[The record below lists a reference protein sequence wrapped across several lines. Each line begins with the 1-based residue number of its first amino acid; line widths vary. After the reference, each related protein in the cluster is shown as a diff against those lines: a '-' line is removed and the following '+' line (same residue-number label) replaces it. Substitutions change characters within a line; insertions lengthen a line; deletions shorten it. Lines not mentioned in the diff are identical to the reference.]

1 MCSTAPF
8 FRNQAD
14 QDFSFGSTM
23 ARRMMTV
30 EMINSL
36 PDFEKDT
43 PLHYDWVVKHLIFP
57 GPNTTDRC
65 VVITGGLDNGNYV
78 TVVHDGVNW
87 REVQPP
93 YKFESLLRV
102 LRMTARNKS
111 LRERLRASQEEKS
124 TLILEHQLLRHDYE
138 RIKGQVN
145 TSPKIKIPMFVIFVA
160 ALVIFLNLVPITEAA
175 QTYTKKVTT
184 TGTEGFSIL
193 DKCSENVSRLNREIQ
208 LRLKLALG
216 NITWA
221 DRYGALK
228 EVFFTNLLP
237 RSHWV
242 VRLFSFLSNFHIWTI
257 FSISIALATL
267 TKSTN
272 PIVDII
278 FLFFAHVSRWQ
289 LGIVPALPYFTTT
302 LVWVAITCMGA
313 YTLDPYL
320 AITLT
325 WIQLPFCVIC
335 LSFLSDDKFIEHV
348 RGSFILTVTAT
359 AIHTCLVLTGSTTYC
374 FILLMFFRS
383 LRLLVSSVGNKIEF
397 KDFQGKVVG
406 SISTGARNRVW
417 NFVQRMKQVRTGS
430 NPFAI
435 IKPEALVKVITDEGC
450 GTGFFCGNDIVTAG
464 HVVGSHRVVE
474 VWYEGSCYQARVRY
488 RPDKDIAFLALPGD
502 LKPKARY
509 KISQQ
514 PDYSTV
520 VVLAYSSNGLVVSQ
534 AQGQCHGETI
544 SYTVPT
550 QDGMSGAPVADLHGR
565 VLGVHQT
572 NTGFTGGAVVLK
584 PSDVTPPARPTE
596 DDLRKQIEELRK
608 QLEEAQSCDAK
619 LNIQEE
625 VKKQIQENTLQQSTN
640 GSEIIS
646 LVREAV
652 QREMDI
658 LRQELN
664 QQLML
669 QKKKGKNKGGG
680 RGNVRKHVG
689 KVKGRKYLTEKEYK
703 ELLEKGLDREELL
716 DLIDDII
723 DKRIGFPE
731 WSDPEISDDEDDPYG
746 NDVEFDHREVGWQ
759 SKACVKKE
767 KQPKEAIQCTIQV
780 QEVTP
785 LDEVV
790 ISQAVE
796 CKDFTQHWGKEPVF
810 DSYNFDWTA
819 DDAKNILPDNSR
831 LTKCDSI
838 VLGSHI
844 LKLRH
849 IITTALETNNFSEL
863 PKAVFALDHFAWD
876 HGLEGFLQRIKSKK
890 PKNVKGAPK
899 GAPKNGN

>member
-1 MCSTAPF
+1 MCSVPPY

-23 ARRMMTV
+23 ARRMMTIN
-30 EMINSL
+30 MINTL
-36 PDFEKDT
+36 PPFEEHT

-57 GPNTTDRC
+57 GPNTTERC
-65 VVITGGLDNGNYV
+65 VVITGGLENGNYV
-78 TVVHDGVNW
+78 TVVHDGDTWIEIN
-87 REVQPP
+87 PA
-93 YKFESLLRV
+93 YKFEGLLRV
-102 LRMTARNKS
+102 LRMTARNNS
-111 LRERLRASQEEKS
+111 LRERLRLSQEEKS
-124 TLILEHQLLRHDYE
+124 KLILDHQLLRHDYE
-138 RIKGQVN
+138 RIKSQ
-145 TSPKIKIPMFVIFVA
+145 TSTSSKTKIPMFVVFVA
-160 ALVIFLNLVPITEAA
+160 ALIIFLNFAPTTEAA
-175 QTYTKKVTT
+175 QAYTSKYTQ
-184 TGTEGFSIL
+184 TGTEGFSLL
-193 DKCSENVSRLNREIQ
+193 DKCAQNVARLNNEIS

-216 NITWA
+216 NVTWS
-221 DRYGALK
+221 DRYGAIK
-228 EVFFTNLLP
+228 EIFYANLLP
-237 RSHWV
+237 RSHWI
-242 VRLFSFLSNFHIWTI
+242 VRLFSFLSYFHIWTI
-257 FSISIALATL
+257 FSTCIAVATL
-267 TKSTN
+267 TRSTN
-272 PIVDII
+272 PIVDIV
-278 FLFFAHVSRWQ
+278 FLFFAHISKWQ

-302 LVWVAITCMGA
+302 IVWIAITCMGA
-313 YTLDPYL
+313 YVLDPYL

-325 WIQLPFCVIC
+325 WLQLPFCVVC

-359 AIHTCLVLTGSTTYC
+359 SIHTCLVLTGSTTYC

-383 LRLLVSSVGNKIEF
+383 LRLLMSSVGNKIEF

-406 SISTGARNRVW
+406 SISSGTRNRVW
-417 NFVQRMKQVRTGS
+417 NFIQRMKQVRTGS

-435 IKPEALVKVITDEGC
+435 IKPEALVKIVTDEGC

-474 VWYEGSCYQARVRY
+474 AWYEGSCYQARVRY
-488 RPDKDIAFLALPGD
+488 KPDKDIAFLALPGD
-502 LKPKARY
+502 MKPKARY
-509 KISQQ
+509 KIAQQ

-534 AQGQCHGETI
+534 AQGQCHGDTI

-550 QDGMSGAPVADLHGR
+550 QDGMSGAPVTDLHGR

-572 NTGFTGGAVVLK
+572 NTGFTGGAVVIK
-584 PSDVTPPARPTE
+584 TSDVTPPTRPTE
-596 DDLRKQIEELRK
+596 DDLRKQIEDLRK
-608 QLEEAQSCDAK
+608 QLEEVNKPQPQETLEQSNSGA
-619 LNIQEE
+619 E
-625 VKKQIQENTLQQSTN
+625 VV
-640 GSEIIS
+640 S

-652 QREMDI
+652 RREMDI
-658 LRQELN
+658 LRQEIN

-731 WSDPEISDDEDDPYG
+731 WSDPELSDEDDSNWDTYG
-746 NDVEFDHREVGWQ
+746 DEFDHRDVGLQ
-759 SKACVKKE
+759 SKP
-767 KQPKEAIQCTIQV
+767 KQKIKEATQCVIQV
-780 QEVTP
+780 QEVVP
-785 LDEVV
+785 IDEVT
-790 ISQAVE
+790 ISKATE
-796 CKDFTQHWGKEPVF
+796 SKDFTQHWGKEPVF
-810 DSYNFDWTA
+810 ESYDFDWTA
-819 DDAKNILPDNSR
+819 EDAKNILPENSR
-831 LTKCDSI
+831 LTKCDYI

-863 PKAVFALDHFAWD
+863 PKAVYALDHFAWD

>member
-1 MCSTAPF
+1 MCSVAPF
-8 FRNQAD
+8 FRNKAD

-23 ARRMMTV
+23 ARRMMTTDMV
-30 EMINSL
+30 ATL

-43 PLHYDWVVKHLIFP
+43 PLHYDWVVKNLIFP
-57 GPNTTDRC
+57 GPNTTERC

-78 TVVHDGVNW
+78 TVVYDGERW
-87 REVQPP
+87 CEIQPP
-93 YKFESLLRV
+93 YKFENLLRV
-102 LRMTARNKS
+102 LRMTSRMSS
-111 LRERLRASQEEKS
+111 LKERLRASQEEKS
-124 TLILEHQLLRHDYE
+124 SLILEYQLLRHDYE
-138 RIKGQVN
+138 RVKAQVP
-145 TSPKIKIPMFVIFVA
+145 TPKQFKIPMFVVFIA
-160 ALVIFLNLVPITEAA
+160 ALVIFLNLVPSSYAA
-175 QTYTKKVTT
+175 QAYTSKVTT
-184 TGTEGFSIL
+184 TGTEGFSLL
-193 DKCSENVSRLNREIQ
+193 DKCADNVARLNRELQ
-208 LRLKLALG
+208 LRLKLAFG
-216 NITWA
+216 NITWS

-228 EVFFTNLLP
+228 EVFYANFLP

-242 VRLFSFLSNFHIWTI
+242 VRLFSFFSKFHIWTI
-257 FSISIALATL
+257 FSICIALATL
-267 TKSTN
+267 TRSTN
-272 PIVDII
+272 PIVDIL
-278 FLFFAHVSRWQ
+278 FLFFAHISRWQ

-325 WIQLPFCVIC
+325 WIQLPFCVVC
-335 LSFLSDDKFIEHV
+335 LSFLSDDKFVEHV
-348 RGSFILTVTAT
+348 RGSFILTMTAT

-374 FILLMFFRS
+374 FIILMFFRS
-383 LRLLVSSVGNKIEF
+383 LRLLASSVGKEEEKN
-397 KDFQGKVVG
+397 FQGKVVG
-406 SISTGARNRVW
+406 SISTGTRNKVW
-417 NFVQRMKQVRTGS
+417 SFVQRLKQVRTGS

-435 IKPEALVKVITDEGC
+435 IKPDALVKVVTDEGS

-488 RPDKDIAFLALPGD
+488 KPEKDMAFLAVPGD
-502 LKPKARY
+502 LKPKTRY
-509 KISQQ
+509 KISQT

-534 AQGQCHGETI
+534 AQGHCHGETI

-550 QDGMSGAPVADLHGR
+550 QDGMSGAPVTDLHGR

-584 PSDVTPPARPTE
+584 ASDVTPPTRPTE

-608 QLEEAQSCDAK
+608 QLEE
-619 LNIQEE
+619 N
-625 VKKQIQENTLQQSTN
+625 KKQQPKATLEQTLAQT
-640 GSEIIS
+640 EVIS

-652 QREMDI
+652 RREMDI
-658 LRQELN
+658 LRQEIN

-689 KVKGRKYLTEKEYK
+689 KVRGRKYLTEKEYK

-731 WSDPEISDDEDDPYG
+731 WSDPEVSDEEDGVWDTYG
-746 NDVEFDHREVGWQ
+746 DEFDHRDVGMQ
-759 SKACVKKE
+759 SKP
-767 KQPKEAIQCTIQV
+767 KQRIKQAIQCTLQV

-785 LDEVV
+785 IEELTV
-790 ISQAVE
+790 SQAKE
-796 CKDFTQHWGKEPVF
+796 SKDFTQHWGKEPIF

-819 DDAKNILPDNSR
+819 DDAKNILPDNTR
-831 LTKCDSI
+831 LTKCDFI

-899 GAPKNGN
+899 GAPKNGA